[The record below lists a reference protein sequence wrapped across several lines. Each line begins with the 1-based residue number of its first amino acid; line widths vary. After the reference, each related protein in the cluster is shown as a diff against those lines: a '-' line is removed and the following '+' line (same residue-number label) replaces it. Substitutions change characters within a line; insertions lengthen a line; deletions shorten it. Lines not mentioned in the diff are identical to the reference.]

1 MIQRGLTLLE
11 VLVSTLIVTTGLLFL
26 QASITDN
33 LEKSD
38 RAVKRRAG
46 ATLARQKLEQYLSEG
61 SGSGT
66 EGTFEEEGFP
76 NYRFQIVEEEVTIG
90 ETGKMQR
97 VKVTVR
103 YMSPD
108 DDEFND
114 QNQQNNDFTLT
125 TFKKSEL
132 EQ

>member
-1 MIQRGLTLLE
+1 MNFRGLTLLE

-46 ATLARQKLEQYLSEG
+46 ATLARQKLEQYLSQG
-61 SGSGT
+61 SASGT

-97 VKVTVR
+97 VRITVR
-103 YMSPD
+103 YVSVD
-108 DDEFND
+108 DDDFNN
-114 QNQQNNDFTLT
+114 QNQQNNDFSLT
-125 TFKKSEL
+125 TFKKSEQ

>member
-1 MIQRGLTLLE
+1 MNLRGLTLLE

-46 ATLARQKLEQYLSEG
+46 ATLARQKLEQYLSQG
-61 SGSGT
+61 SASGT

-76 NYRFQIVEEEVTIG
+76 NYRFQIVEEEVTVG

-97 VKVTVR
+97 VRITVR
-103 YMSPD
+103 YVSID
-108 DDEFND
+108 DDDFNN
-114 QNQQNNDFTLT
+114 QNQQNNDFSLT
-125 TFKKSEL
+125 TFKKSEQ